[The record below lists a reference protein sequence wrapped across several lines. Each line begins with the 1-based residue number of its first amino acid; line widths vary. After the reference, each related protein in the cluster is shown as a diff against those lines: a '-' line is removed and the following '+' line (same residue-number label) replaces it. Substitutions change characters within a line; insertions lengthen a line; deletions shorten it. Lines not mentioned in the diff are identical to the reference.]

1 MVSVMELALF
11 LTSIILVVALLVL
24 EIQIIA
30 QIIHVLVYAIQAITV
45 THLITLQLLLGRVA
59 MDARV
64 DVLATVKVHAQ
75 LDALVVVIITIVAEE
90 VLRLQQHR
98 QMALLKYKR

>member
-1 MVSVMELALF
+1 MSVTELALF
-11 LTSIILVVALLVL
+11 LTSIILVVALPVL

-45 THLITLQLLLGRVA
+45 IRPITLQLLLARDA
-59 MDARV
+59 MGARV
-64 DVLATVKVHAQ
+64 DVLATVKVHVQ
-75 LDALVVVIITIVAEE
+75 LDAPVVVIITIVVEE

>member
-1 MVSVMELALF
+1 MELALF
-11 LTSIILVVALLVL
+11 LTSIILVVVLPVL
-24 EIQIIA
+24 EIQIIV

-45 THLITLQLLLGRVA
+45 THLITLQLLLARDVMG
-59 MDARV
+59 ARV
-64 DVLATVKVHAQ
+64 GVLATVKVHAQ
-75 LDALVVVIITIVAEE
+75 LDALVVVIITIVVEE

>member
-1 MVSVMELALF
+1 MRVTELALF
-11 LTSIILVVALLVL
+11 LTSIILVVALPVL

-45 THLITLQLLLGRVA
+45 IRPITLQLLLARDA
-59 MDARV
+59 MGARV
-64 DVLATVKVHAQ
+64 DVLATVKVHVQ
-75 LDALVVVIITIVAEE
+75 LDAPVVVIITIVVEE

>member
-1 MVSVMELALF
+1 MELALF
-11 LTSIILVVALLVL
+11 LTSIILVVALPVL
-24 EIQIIA
+24 EIQIIV

-45 THLITLQLLLGRVA
+45 THLITLQLLLARDVMG
-59 MDARV
+59 ARV
-64 DVLATVKVHAQ
+64 GVLATVKVHVQ
-75 LDALVVVIITIVAEE
+75 LDAPVVVIITIVVEE

>member
-1 MVSVMELALF
+1 MSVTELALF
-11 LTSIILVVALLVL
+11 LTSIILVVVLPVL
-24 EIQIIA
+24 EIQIIV
-30 QIIHVLVYAIQAITV
+30 QIIHVLVYAIQAITAI
-45 THLITLQLLLGRVA
+45 HLITLQLLLGRVA

-64 DVLATVKVHAQ
+64 GVLATVKVHAR
-75 LDALVVVIITIVAEE
+75 LDAPVVVIITIVAEE

>member
-1 MVSVMELALF
+1 MELALF
-11 LTSIILVVALLVL
+11 LTSIILVVVLPVL
-24 EIQIIA
+24 EIQIIV

-45 THLITLQLLLGRVA
+45 THLITLQLLLARDVMG
-59 MDARV
+59 ARV
-64 DVLATVKVHAQ
+64 GVLATVKVHVQ
-75 LDALVVVIITIVAEE
+75 LDAPVVVIITIVVEE

>member
-1 MVSVMELALF
+1 MSVTELALF
-11 LTSIILVVALLVL
+11 LTSIILVVALPVL
-24 EIQIIA
+24 EIQIIV

-45 THLITLQLLLGRVA
+45 THLITLQLLLARDA
-59 MDARV
+59 MGARV
-64 DVLATVKVHAQ
+64 DVLATVKAHAQ
-75 LDALVVVIITIVAEE
+75 LDAPAVVIITIVAEE